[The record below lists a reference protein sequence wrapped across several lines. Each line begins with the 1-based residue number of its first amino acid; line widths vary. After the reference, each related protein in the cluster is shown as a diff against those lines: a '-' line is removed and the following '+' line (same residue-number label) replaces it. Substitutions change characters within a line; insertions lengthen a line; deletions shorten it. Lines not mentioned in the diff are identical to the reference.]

1 MKVKKLSGVVL
12 GCCLIFTTAVMAGD
26 LTEHH
31 EAHVHGQANMTL
43 ITEGNKV
50 DIAIESP
57 AMNMLGFEHE
67 AHSDQDK
74 KTVTKVEKI
83 LSDSSALF
91 TFDSVNCH
99 AETSNV
105 DIGHDEH
112 ETMAEETERKHQHMD
127 IDASY
132 SFTCEHI
139 EQLQL
144 VHVALFELFPALSKL
159 NVEWVNNGKQGLD
172 VLTADSPNIRFVT
185 TSSTFNLF

>member
-1 MKVKKLSGVVL
+1 MKSHKKLALVL
-12 GCCLIFTTAVMAGD
+12 GCCFLFITALKAD
-26 LTEHH
+26 ELSEQH

-50 DIAIESP
+50 EIAIESP

-67 AHSDQDK
+67 AHSEQDK

-91 TFDSVNCH
+91 TFDGANCQ
-99 AETSNV
+99 AETSNL

-112 ETMAEETERKHQHMD
+112 QAMAEETGHKHQHMD
-127 IDASY
+127 IDARY

-139 EQLQL
+139 EQLQR
-144 VHVALFELFPALSKL
+144 VHVSLFELFPALSKL

-172 VLTADSPNIRFVT
+172 VLTSDSPHIRFVT
-185 TSSTFNLF
+185 SSSTFNLF